1 MPSHGLVKKRRIPD
15 DSSDEEEEAKRKEA
29 ARREE
34 DSSDEELF
42 TDKGPSTPH
51 SMKLM
56 SAIESSQAATS
67 SGAAALDAATT
78 KSKLPK
84 KRWSPNSFKTTTI
97 QKDAYRQIIEVRLS
111 KLIFGAAW

>member
-1 MPSHGLVKKRRIPD
+1 MPSHGLVKKRRIQD
-15 DSSDEEEEAKRKEA
+15 DSSSSEEEAKRKEAAEA

-78 KSKLPK
+78 
-84 KRWSPNSFKTTTI
+84 R
-97 QKDAYRQIIEVRLS
+97 
-111 KLIFGAAW
+111 